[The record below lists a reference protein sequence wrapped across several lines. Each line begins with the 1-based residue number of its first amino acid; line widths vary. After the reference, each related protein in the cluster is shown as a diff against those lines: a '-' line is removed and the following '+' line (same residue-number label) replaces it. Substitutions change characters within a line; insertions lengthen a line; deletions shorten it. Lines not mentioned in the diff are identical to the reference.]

1 MEKGRTKYF
10 LDLNLKYTVMKN
22 LIAVVA
28 SFGFL
33 IFLSCNNS
41 ADKNEVVE
49 DSTEV
54 VQSSSWIASLNDSTG
69 HLEMKKNEAM
79 GPDSL
84 TATSVI
90 NYLNTQNPNVRLEF
104 VRTSNDT
111 LFVRIPEAMYLT
123 QQMGSTGPTMFFA
136 GAVYNLT
143 EIPGI
148 THVHFNFE
156 EGDHASPGT
165 LNRESFKNE

>member
-1 MEKGRTKYF
+1 
-10 LDLNLKYTVMKN
+10 MKSLYAAAASLGFIL
-22 LIAVVA
+22 LI
-28 SFGFL
+28 
-33 IFLSCNNS
+33 SCNNK
-41 ADKNEVVE
+41 ADNNEVVE
-49 DSTEV
+49 DSTRV
-54 VQSSSWIASLNDSTG
+54 VQSSSWMATLNDSTG
-69 HLEMKKNEAM
+69 QLEMKKNEAM

-84 TATSVI
+84 TATSVV
-90 NYLNTQNPNVRLEF
+90 NYLNTQNPNVRLEY

-111 LFVRIPEAMYLT
+111 LYVRIPEEMYLT

-148 THVHFNFE
+148 THVNFDFE

-165 LNRESFKNE
+165 LNRASFKDE